1 MESLKIRTGEVR
13 IRILD
18 DRDEERGIFKF
29 NPEDIETTKKFLN
42 VQKEFEVKQ
51 KEFLDKSEMCTTP
64 DEKIELLS
72 EIVDYLKTTIDDCFG
87 QGSSQILFGDSCSL
101 TMFEDFFEGI
111 TPYYEQAS
119 KTRVEKYKNKLK

>member
-64 DEKIELLS
+64 DKKIELLS

-119 KTRVEKYKNKLK
+119 QARIEKYKNKLK

>member
-64 DEKIELLS
+64 DEKIALLS

-87 QGSSQILFGDSCSL
+87 QGSSQILFGDNCSL

-119 KTRVEKYKNKLK
+119 KARIEMYKNKLK

>member
-29 NPEDIETTKKFLN
+29 NPEDIGTTKKFLN

-72 EIVDYLKTTIDDCFG
+72 EIVDYLKTTIDGCFG

-119 KTRVEKYKNKLK
+119 KARVEKYKNKLK

>member
-29 NPEDIETTKKFLN
+29 NPEDIETTRKFLN

-72 EIVDYLKTTIDDCFG
+72 EIVDYLKTTIDGCFG

-111 TPYYEQAS
+111 APYYEQAS
-119 KTRVEKYKNKLK
+119 KARVEKYKNKLK

>member
-51 KEFLDKSEMCTTP
+51 KEFLDKS
-64 DEKIELLS
+64 DKLIEKLNDSIEIFKDNYS
-72 EIVDYLKTTIDDCFG
+72 KMIDF
-87 QGSSQILFGDSCSL
+87 
-101 TMFEDFFEGI
+101 
-111 TPYYEQAS
+111 
-119 KTRVEKYKNKLK
+119 RR

>member
-29 NPEDIETTKKFLN
+29 NPEDIETTKKFFN
-42 VQKEFEVKQ
+42 VQKDFEVKQ
-51 KEFLDKSEMCTTP
+51 KEFLDKSELCTTP
-64 DEKIELLS
+64 DKKIELLS
-72 EIVDYLKTTIDDCFG
+72 EIVDYLKTTIDDCFC
-87 QGSSQILFGDSCSL
+87 QGSSQILFGDNCSL

-119 KTRVEKYKNKLK
+119 KARIEKYKNKLK

>member
-72 EIVDYLKTTIDDCFG
+72 AIVDYLKTTIDDCFG
-87 QGSSQILFGDSCSL
+87 QGSSQILFGDNCSL

-119 KTRVEKYKNKLK
+119 KARIEKYKNKLK

>member
-64 DEKIELLS
+64 EDKIELLS
-72 EIVDYLKTTIDDCFG
+72 EIVDCLKTTIDDCFG
-87 QGSSQILFGDSCSL
+87 QGSSQILFGDNCSL

-119 KTRVEKYKNKLK
+119 KARVEKYKNKLK

>member
-51 KEFLDKSEMCTTP
+51 KEFLDKSELCNTP
-64 DEKIELLS
+64 DKKIELLS

-119 KTRVEKYKNKLK
+119 QARIEKYKNKLK

>member
-29 NPEDIETTKKFLN
+29 NPEDIETTKKFFN
-42 VQKEFEVKQ
+42 VQKDFEVKQ
-51 KEFLDKSEMCTTP
+51 KEFLDKSELCTTP
-64 DEKIELLS
+64 DKKIELLS

-87 QGSSQILFGDSCSL
+87 QGSSQILFGDNCSL

-119 KTRVEKYKNKLK
+119 KARIEKYKNKLK

>member
-29 NPEDIETTKKFLN
+29 NPEDIETTKKFFN
-42 VQKEFEVKQ
+42 VQKDFEVKQ
-51 KEFLDKSEMCTTP
+51 KEFLDKSELCTTP
-64 DEKIELLS
+64 DKKIELLS

-87 QGSSQILFGDSCSL
+87 QGSSQILFGDNCSL

-111 TPYYEQAS
+111 TLYYEQAS
-119 KTRVEKYKNKLK
+119 KARIGKYKNKLK

>member
-87 QGSSQILFGDSCSL
+87 QGSSQILFGDNCSL
-101 TMFEDFFEGI
+101 TRFEDLFEGM
-111 TPYYEQAS
+111 TPYDEQAS
-119 KTRVEKYKNKLK
+119 KGRVEKYKNKLK